1 MCTYVY
7 ACMYIYIYRIGGTRL
22 NWVAQLLGVL
32 LLGLSPLSID
42 SGDGSK
48 MGDSVDTATV
58 QSACATLSCVLGLWL
73 LGNTNY
79 CLCSR
84 MASQPAN
91 EPGNPVHSTGCTV
104 KPHFPNGIGH
114 FWRNPYDVVAC
125 KSKSHNWSCT
135 PFIPTHRGCT
145 PIALGSLN
153 HTFFCY
159 YIYHISDLML
169 TIFIIAISRKL
180 ALIFKTHGFHFHKKY
195 QYNKLNVH
203 IYIDLLECIMG
214 K

>member
-1 MCTYVY
+1 MY

-91 EPGNPVHSTGCTV
+91 EPGNPVHSTGTV
-104 KPHFPNGIGH
+104 KPHFPNDIGH
-114 FWRNPYDVVAC
+114 FCRNPYHVVAC

-153 HTFFCY
+153 HTNSFIISY
-159 YIYHISDLML
+159 LWLDVHYIY
-169 TIFIIAISRKL
+169 SR
-180 ALIFKTHGFHFHKKY
+180 HF
-195 QYNKLNVH
+195 QEIGINIQNPWFPFP
-203 IYIDLLECIMG
+203 
-214 K
+214 